1 MVSDSLLTDESANKG
16 SERENRSA
24 PPSYSEIFLAKFPY
38 YLSIGM
44 TEEQYWD
51 RDSTLVKSYR
61 KAEEL
66 RKERVNQEMW
76 LQGMY
81 IYDAI
86 SRLSP
91 ILRAFAKKGTKAQP
105 YVPSDGKTLYRVQ
118 TGAFS
123 KRSNAD
129 AWAAKLKAAGFDT
142 YIVQMGNLYKVQV
155 GAYSQKSNAEN
166 MMAKLKAAGY
176 DAFITTKSGT
186 AAGIAKKSA
195 AEIAKEIYNGTCSDA
210 RWSSWGNGTDRV
222 NRLKQAGYDPSEV
235 QSEVNKLF

>member
-105 YVPSDGKTLYRVQ
+105 YVEEAYPINKKTVEEAELKKEKLSLKRVCAICKRIWYRQISSYKKGSEFYAYYNRTTRIGSSVEFHLGCRWYRRSFRFFVQ
-118 TGAFS
+118 TQ
-123 KRSNAD
+123 NAVRGGVGLTSV
-129 AWAAKLKAAGFDT
+129 AIKYAISIPPLKAW
-142 YIVQMGNLYKVQV
+142 IVPGQTRL
-155 GAYSQKSNAEN
+155 
-166 MMAKLKAAGY
+166 
-176 DAFITTKSGT
+176 T
-186 AAGIAKKSA
+186 
-195 AEIAKEIYNGTCSDA
+195 
-210 RWSSWGNGTDRV
+210 SSLPVWKN
-222 NRLKQAGYDPSEV
+222 
-235 QSEVNKLF
+235 